1 MINNFNNTYEI
12 SQIDGVITFKNKN
25 TTIGFIRFNDKGEV
39 EYIFVNPA
47 FRKKGVAKKLLRL
60 TKEKLGKK
68 NISLVNLNLLV
79 DKLDFD
85 NEIYVKVRST
95 GKLLKA
101 NIDIHNSNTADVNLV
116 NSEDG
121 ISPGQACVF
130 YRKDNIGYKVL
141 GGGWIRT

>member
-1 MINNFNNTYEI
+1 M
-12 SQIDGVITFKNKN
+12 
-25 TTIGFIRFNDKGEV
+25 
-39 EYIFVNPA
+39 
-47 FRKKGVAKKLLRL
+47 KLLL
-60 TKEKLGKK
+60 DLEKNLVKK
-68 NISLVNLNLLV
+68 IINLDNLNLLV
-79 DKLDFD
+79 DKLEFD

-101 NIDIHNSNTADVNLV
+101 NIDINNSNTADVNLV

-141 GGGWIRT
+141 GGGWIRN

>member
-1 MINNFNNTYEI
+1 MQDSKSSSCRRAEDNIINAQNK
-12 SQIDGVITFKNKN
+12 IDDLI
-25 TTIGFIRFNDKGEV
+25 IERQPLE
-39 EYIFVNPA
+39 
-47 FRKKGVAKKLLRL
+47 KKLINL
-60 TKEKLGKK
+60 E
-68 NISLVNLNLLV
+68 NLNLLV
-79 DKLDFD
+79 EEKNFDK
-85 NEIYVKVRST
+85 EILVKVRST

-130 YRKDNIGYKVL
+130 YQKDNIGYKVL

>member
-1 MINNFNNTYEI
+1 MTSNSNNKYEI

-68 NISLVNLNLLV
+68 LIPQEL
-79 DKLDFD
+79 
-85 NEIYVKVRST
+85 
-95 GKLLKA
+95 
-101 NIDIHNSNTADVNLV
+101 
-116 NSEDG
+116 
-121 ISPGQACVF
+121 ISPLGKKLF
-130 YRKDNIGYKVL
+130 NIV
-141 GGGWIRT
+141 